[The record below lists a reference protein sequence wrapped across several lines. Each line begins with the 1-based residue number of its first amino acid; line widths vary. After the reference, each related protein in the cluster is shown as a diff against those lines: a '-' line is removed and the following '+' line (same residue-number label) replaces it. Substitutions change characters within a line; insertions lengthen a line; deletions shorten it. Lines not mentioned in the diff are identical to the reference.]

1 MFSDDSDNDQIQRH
15 AEPITID
22 QFRKERK
29 SRKSRKSK
37 TVEQDEQSENN
48 IVEKLENMSE
58 TIVVQ
63 KKRGRPKG
71 SVKVLPKNKE
81 HLLPEPEIE
90 LNSVAQAPKE
100 IPQVAQAPTP
110 TPTQTSSTSDLVI
123 NEIKSY
129 IDSLKAKNV
138 TSLRE
143 RIQTQDKPQKQKKKK
158 VVKYVYQE
166 EEESNSEDEEE
177 VYVPRKKV
185 TKTRKN
191 KKDISHEYH
200 SHHIPNVSFF

>member
-15 AEPITID
+15 AEPISID

-29 SRKSRKSK
+29 SRKSKKSK
-37 TVEQDEQSENN
+37 IAEQQEEKKDIEQSENN
-48 IVEKLENMSE
+48 IVEKLENPE

-90 LNSVAQAPKE
+90 LANAIPKE
-100 IPQVAQAPTP
+100 IPIQIPSSTP
-110 TPTQTSSTSDLVI
+110 VQTSSDLNVL

-129 IDSLKAKNV
+129 IDSLKAERENRQNV
-138 TSLRE
+138 
-143 RIQTQDKPQKQKKKK
+143 IQTQEKPQKQKKKK

-191 KKDISHEYH
+191 KKDLTNEYH